1 MKNGQSTLEY
11 AVVIIV
17 LSAALVAMLIYLKRG
32 VQGRLRSEADQ
43 LGQLY
48 SPRNTDSAITVSR
61 NSEIITNVV
70 SVITATTEKKDSQTF
85 KYDRINSST
94 VITTVGDTESRNGY
108 EDVGKESE
116 ETLF

>member
-1 MKNGQSTLEY
+1 MKSGQATLEY

-43 LGQLY
+43 LGQSY
-48 SPRNTDSAITVSR
+48 SPGNTESAITVSR

-70 SVITATTEKKDSQTF
+70 SVITAVDKEIDGQTF
-85 KYDRINSST
+85 KYDRIDSST
-94 VITTVGDTESRNGY
+94 VITTESDTESRNGY
-108 EDVGKESE
+108 EKVGELKES
-116 ETLF
+116 LF